1 MKDDITAIALAV
13 SLVIYIV
20 LIIQGKQR
28 GRHFLRRCMKCL
40 KYIFVPYKAQGI
52 TLVICEVM
60 NGILLFSVIFTKYN
74 VNLFIKAIIILAVYI
89 FNTTIMSI
97 VNFFIEDIGRI
108 CQKLEEKEKNEFATI
123 IYMMPIFII
132 ACACQSGTISQEI
145 LLKCMRIICL
155 TAFMITYL
163 AFHKILLDFI
173 CTNKKDSGIVVLR
186 EICFQVV
193 IEILLLFSGAYV
205 LIRMYSDQMI
215 FEGSGWD
222 LLYELTCG
230 FFILDYNFLTETGCF
245 GKVYIILFIVAYII
259 MFMAYLSCAIDNIV
273 RNGIQK
279 NEESETGNNKNDM
292 VEGSK
297 AKLPEEKSDLCI
309 TQKNKGKNSTNMK
322 EFKKIFKKVNGI
334 EILKQYC
341 MAHVILFSLLET
353 AILGLS
359 RKSLEIARLAV
370 DNRIYC
376 KLKKKYKGFISEY
389 QQKEDTKNILHE
401 HVDIVWVCWFQGM
414 EHAPKMVQYC
424 FESLKS
430 NLRDKRIIL
439 ITEDNYKEYVQF
451 PTYILEKYEKGCF
464 SKTHLSDLLRLE
476 LLIKYGGTWIDA
488 TVWCSS
494 PIYPDYLFD
503 SDLFMFQNLKPGLDG
518 QCTAVSSWFITSCSN
533 NQMLMLERA
542 LLYEYWKENTKIVH
556 YYLFHMFFQMVI
568 EAYPD
573 EWNKVVPFSNATPHI
588 LLLRLFE
595 EYDETIA
602 NAVKEMTSFHK
613 LTYKFEESDT
623 TIKNTFYQVLFGE
636 QE

>member
-1 MKDDITAIALAV
+1 MKDDITAIAFAV

-28 GRHFLRRCMKCL
+28 GKHFLRRCMKCL

-60 NGILLFSVIFTKYN
+60 NGILLVSVIFTKYN

-108 CQKLEEKEKNEFATI
+108 CQKLEDKEKNEFATI

-145 LLKCMRIICL
+145 LLKCIRSICL
-155 TAFMITYL
+155 MAFIITYL

-173 CTNKKDSGIVVLR
+173 CTNKKESGIVVLR

-292 VEGSK
+292 VEGGK
-297 AKLPEEKSDLCI
+297 AK
-309 TQKNKGKNSTNMK
+309 
-322 EFKKIFKKVNGI
+322 
-334 EILKQYC
+334 
-341 MAHVILFSLLET
+341 
-353 AILGLS
+353 LGLS
-359 RKSLEIARLAV
+359 RKSLEIVRLAV

-401 HVDIVWVCWFQGM
+401 HVDIIWVCWFQGM

-451 PTYILEKYEKGCF
+451 PAYILEKYEKGCF

-533 NQMLMLERA
+533 NQMLVLERA
-542 LLYEYWKENTKIVH
+542 LLYEYWKENTKLVH

>member
-1 MKDDITAIALAV
+1 MKDDITAIAFAV

-28 GRHFLRRCMKCL
+28 GKHFLRRCMKCL

-60 NGILLFSVIFTKYN
+60 NGILLVSVIFTKYN

-108 CQKLEEKEKNEFATI
+108 CQKLEDKEKNEFATI

-145 LLKCMRIICL
+145 LLKCIRSICL
-155 TAFMITYL
+155 MAFIITYL

-173 CTNKKDSGIVVLR
+173 CTNKKESGIVVLR

-205 LIRMYSDQMI
+205 LTRMYSDQMI

-292 VEGSK
+292 VEGGK
-297 AKLPEEKSDLCI
+297 AK
-309 TQKNKGKNSTNMK
+309 
-322 EFKKIFKKVNGI
+322 
-334 EILKQYC
+334 
-341 MAHVILFSLLET
+341 
-353 AILGLS
+353 LGLS
-359 RKSLEIARLAV
+359 RKSLEIVRLAV

-414 EHAPKMVQYC
+414 ENAPKMVQYC

-542 LLYEYWKENTKIVH
+542 LLYEYWKENTKLVH

>member
-1 MKDDITAIALAV
+1 MKDDITAIAFAV

-28 GRHFLRRCMKCL
+28 GKHFLRRCMKCL

-60 NGILLFSVIFTKYN
+60 NGILLVSVIFTKYN

-108 CQKLEEKEKNEFATI
+108 CQKLEDKEKNEFATI

-145 LLKCMRIICL
+145 LLKCIRSICL
-155 TAFMITYL
+155 MAFIITYL

-173 CTNKKDSGIVVLR
+173 CTNKKESGIVVLR

-205 LIRMYSDQMI
+205 LTRMYSDQMI

-292 VEGSK
+292 VEGGK
-297 AKLPEEKSDLCI
+297 AK
-309 TQKNKGKNSTNMK
+309 
-322 EFKKIFKKVNGI
+322 
-334 EILKQYC
+334 
-341 MAHVILFSLLET
+341 
-353 AILGLS
+353 LGLS
-359 RKSLEIARLAV
+359 RKSLEIVRLAV

-430 NLRDKRIIL
+430 NLHDKRIIL

-451 PTYILEKYEKGCF
+451 PAYILEKYEKGCF

-542 LLYEYWKENTKIVH
+542 LLYEYWKENTKLVH

>member
-1 MKDDITAIALAV
+1 MKDDITAIAFAV

-28 GRHFLRRCMKCL
+28 GKHFLRRCMKCL

-60 NGILLFSVIFTKYN
+60 NGILLVSVIFTKYN

-108 CQKLEEKEKNEFATI
+108 CQKLEDKEKNEFATI

-173 CTNKKDSGIVVLR
+173 CTSKKESGIVALR

-193 IEILLLFSGAYV
+193 IEILLLFSGAYIV
-205 LIRMYSDQMI
+205 TRMYSNQMI

-230 FFILDYNFLTETGCF
+230 FLILDYNFLTETGCL

-292 VEGSK
+292 VEGGK
-297 AKLPEEKSDLCI
+297 AK
-309 TQKNKGKNSTNMK
+309 
-322 EFKKIFKKVNGI
+322 
-334 EILKQYC
+334 
-341 MAHVILFSLLET
+341 
-353 AILGLS
+353 LGLS
-359 RKSLEIARLAV
+359 RKTLEIVRLAV

-401 HVDIVWVCWFQGM
+401 HVDIIWVCWFQGM

-451 PTYILEKYEKGCF
+451 PAYILEKYEKGCF

-494 PIYPDYLFD
+494 PIYPDYLFN

-533 NQMLMLERA
+533 NEMLMLERT
-542 LLYEYWKENTKIVH
+542 LLYEYWKENTKLVH

-568 EAYPD
+568 ETYPD

>member
-1 MKDDITAIALAV
+1 MKDDITAIAFAV

-28 GRHFLRRCMKCL
+28 GKHFLRRCMKCL

-60 NGILLFSVIFTKYN
+60 NGILLVSVIFTKYN

-108 CQKLEEKEKNEFATI
+108 CQKLEDKEKNEFATI

-145 LLKCMRIICL
+145 LLKCIRSICL
-155 TAFMITYL
+155 MAFIITYL

-173 CTNKKDSGIVVLR
+173 CTNKKESGIVVLR

-205 LIRMYSDQMI
+205 LTRMYSDQMI

-292 VEGSK
+292 VEGGK
-297 AKLPEEKSDLCI
+297 AK
-309 TQKNKGKNSTNMK
+309 
-322 EFKKIFKKVNGI
+322 
-334 EILKQYC
+334 
-341 MAHVILFSLLET
+341 
-353 AILGLS
+353 LGLS
-359 RKSLEIARLAV
+359 RKSLEIVRLAV

-439 ITEDNYKEYVQF
+439 ITEENYKEYVQF
-451 PTYILEKYEKGCF
+451 PAYILEKYEKGCF

-542 LLYEYWKENTKIVH
+542 LLYEYWKENTKLVH